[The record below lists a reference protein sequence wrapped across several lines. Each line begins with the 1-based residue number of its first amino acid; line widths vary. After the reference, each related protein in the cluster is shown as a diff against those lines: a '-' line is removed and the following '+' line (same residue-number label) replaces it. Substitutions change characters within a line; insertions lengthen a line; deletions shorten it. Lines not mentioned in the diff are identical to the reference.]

1 MITISFLLYYLLT
14 GDITSFIIK
23 LSNQREMLNMFTL
36 GFIKFFVFMAI
47 IFGAVTIANR
57 VEHGRRLVILAPI
70 TFVLLMVV
78 EKLF

>member
-1 MITISFLLYYLLT
+1 
-14 GDITSFIIK
+14 
-23 LSNQREMLNMFTL
+23 MLNMFAL